1 MRDIE
6 NAGIE
11 ELAEIKL
18 WLFQEN
24 VRIENEKQELQEKI
38 KDFEKEKEIILKEIK
53 EQGRRNEQEKRML
66 LNEKML
72 FENKWKILEN
82 GFREL
87 EEDRKKLKIER
98 ERMEREKAH
107 KTSFRLGSM
116 QGNLVFFRGVKDTM
130 SLKKRYKDL
139 IKIFHPDNIAGDTE
153 TIQKINRE
161 YDALRRNFDG
171 K

>member
-24 VRIENEKQELQEKI
+24 VRVENTRQELEEKI
-38 KDFEKEKEIILKEIK
+38 RNFEKEKEIIFQEIK
-53 EQGRRNEQEKRML
+53 EQGRRNENEKRRL
-66 LNEKML
+66 QNEKIL
-72 FENKWKILEN
+72 FEKKWKILEN

-87 EEDRKKLKIER
+87 EEDRKKLKAEQ
-98 ERMEREKAH
+98 EHVSREKAR
-107 KTSFRLGSM
+107 KSSFRFGGS
-116 QGNLVFFRGVKDTM
+116 QGNLVFFKGVRDTA
-130 SLKKRYKDL
+130 SLRKRYKDL
-139 IKIFHPDNIAGDTE
+139 IKIFHPDNNAGDTE

-161 YDALRRNFDG
+161 YDSLRKYMD
-171 K
+171 